1 MATTSTPPCFPLT
14 GLVWLSACFRDALL
28 QASGFPTQSFRHP
41 QSTCMWAMVSIGSMV
56 FSSLSKPSPFLSENN
71 SPIGG
76 ICSPVQLPHS
86 RDVISQAPSN
96 PDVKRCPASD
106 RYCRFDLPAV
116 VEQLFGPFR
125 SLFRGNIDEEKSL
138 PLVAIQPG

>member
-1 MATTSTPPCFPLT
+1 MCGFQPVSETP
-14 GLVWLSACFRDALL
+14 SAGIRVPDAIVQVAAIHLYVVDCEL
-28 QASGFPTQSFRHP
+28 WKHG
-41 QSTCMWAMVSIGSMV
+41 V
-56 FSSLSKPSPFLSENN
+56 LLSEH
-71 SPIGG
+71 SI
-76 ICSPVQLPHS
+76 SVPVSEKLPYL
-86 RDVISQAPSN
+86 RDLFTSAAPPFQGRVIPPATPN
-96 PDVKRCPASD
+96 PDVKRCLASD